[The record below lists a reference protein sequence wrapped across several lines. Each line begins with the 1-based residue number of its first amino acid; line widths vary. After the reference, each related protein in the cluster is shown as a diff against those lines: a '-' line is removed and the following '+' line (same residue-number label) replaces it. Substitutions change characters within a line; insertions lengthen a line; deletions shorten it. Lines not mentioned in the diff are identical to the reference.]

1 MNGRRAVFLG
11 AIMCAIVT
19 VAKSGHELPIYPSFY
34 PHEIE
39 FSSVAPDRAAELL
52 LAGKIQAYVGS
63 APRFAGAPPAT
74 IESIQSLGSFLLVRI
89 NPASPL
95 TGDEQSACTAAE
107 TVVRDFRDKSDS
119 FVPHPYPVTPFHGDY
134 LHHID
139 RAEAEKARVLA
150 EPAVSGVPVRGLRVR
165 AEGTLARSL
174 VRPEWQAPDSDWD
187 FEVAEVDAAA
197 LITAARHSTNGWA
210 GPPWIRTGWFHA
222 YLLLGRQG
230 GGADPGRIT
239 GDVERLRA
247 FDYDGAVERIN
258 LERSL
263 VSALARS
270 CGVRVA
276 GYTVKREHFSTVFT
290 AGIENIAYDSFTGF
304 NSPMFIRTV
313 KLKDFPWNGWLAL
326 GLDGRPSAAWNP
338 IAGFSDDFGQLMWAA
353 VGDSALI
360 PSPNQSTWMLNRVT
374 DVQSSARP

>member
-39 FSSVAPDRAAELL
+39 LSAVVPDRAAELL

-95 TGDEQSACTAAE
+95 AGDEQSTCTAAE
-107 TVVRDFRDKSDS
+107 AVVRDLRDKSDS
-119 FVPHPYPVTPFHGDY
+119 FVLHPYPVTPFHGDY

-139 RAEAEKARVLA
+139 RAEVEKARVLA
-150 EPAVSGVPVRGLRVR
+150 EPAASGVPVRGLRVR

-174 VRPEWQAPDSDWD
+174 VRPEWLAPDSDWD
-187 FEVAEVDAAA
+187 FEVVEVDAAA
-197 LITAARHSTNGWA
+197 LIAAARHSTNGWT

-222 YLLLGRQG
+222 YLLLRRQG
-230 GGADPGRIT
+230 GGADPERIT

-263 VSALARS
+263 VSALAGF

-276 GYTVKREHFSTVFT
+276 GYTVKREYFSTVFT

-304 NSPMFIRTV
+304 NSPMFVRTV

-338 IAGFSDDFGQLMWAA
+338 IAGFSDDFGQLMWSA
-353 VGDSALI
+353 VGDAALI
-360 PSPNQSTWMLNRVT
+360 PSPYESTWILNRVT
-374 DVQSSARP
+374 DVRSSARP